1 MKNNLGPA
9 PPPGLD
15 GEAEKE
21 IEVIDPETV
30 KGDED

>member
-1 MKNNLGPA
+1 MKNNLGPIR
-9 PPPGLD
+9 PQGLD
-15 GEAEKE
+15 EETEKE

>member
-1 MKNNLGPA
+1 MKNNLGKI
-9 PPPGLD
+9 PPLGLED
-15 GEAEKE
+15 ESEKE